1 MRQAVRKSPVIFTII
16 IAVLLV
22 AWWSIGFIPLASP
35 KLIVYFDQSPPEEV
49 HPEDTFEVSIG
60 VVNEGEGYV
69 RDIYIH
75 LQMPDGFTESVTGT
89 NMREVKGG
97 KLSPHDGFGQSFK
110 ITVSNILHGNF
121 TLTLRITTENVPEQV
136 LTSEV
141 EVLPSY

>member
-1 MRQAVRKSPVIFTII
+1 MRKGPVIFAIV

-22 AWWSIGFIPLASP
+22 AWWSIGFIPLGSP

-69 RDIYIH
+69 KDIYIY
-75 LQMPDGFTESVTGT
+75 LQMPDGFTESITGT
-89 NMREVKGG
+89 NTHKVKGG
-97 KLSPHDGFGQSFK
+97 KLSPHDGFGQSFE
-110 ITVSNILHGNF
+110 ITVSNNIPHGNY
-121 TLTLRITTENVPEQV
+121 TLALRITTENVPEQV